1 MLDEIDRQILQVCAD
16 TGCSFY
22 RTDLVSL
29 EQLTQDNIVEFLT
42 RCLWLISPSSRATFP
57 LHKSPFN
64 ALQRYKIASALADSF
79 KASSVRRNFGYQS
92 LLYGNAAELR
102 QIFVELIEKIPK
114 DTFSQLGGQYVIL
127 RSLRGIQQKE
137 LRWMPEFCR
146 NRSHRETHCWVQRE
160 DCPEAFSLAST
171 TAFRDSREVLA
182 SIIVSSESSGPVKL
196 TRMKPPTAARKR
208 IPNVPC
214 PAKSQEQNVVISH
227 DEQPDSDCT
236 IELTA
241 EILRATAEKQGVL
254 EKMHVALEDSRAQCS
269 SRKYM
274 ITKNEGIVEFLTSTP
289 ERQAVILSKS
299 DETDESLMRKA
310 ELKFQQS
317 KEELHR
323 KLKEGRTIQQE
334 QRSEVHERYVKCREK
349 LNDIRGQIE
358 QRSQH
363 AKKVKSHLERERT
376 HVVDRGLIV
385 RLIAETIAGMQ
396 KQDAEILKVFS
407 DIKSVQRELKWV
419 SQTLYR
425 AFNPIED
432 VLFEDVED
440 RKGERA
446 YKLFGRLHVSCLNSV
461 EAIERNGAL
470 LRQNEELVDLV
481 EAEQQRQFAQQLQ
494 RICRD
499 AEDVIKENERLEEL
513 LK

>member
-1 MLDEIDRQILQVCAD
+1 MA
-16 TGCSFY
+16 
-22 RTDLVSL
+22 
-29 EQLTQDNIVEFLT
+29 
-42 RCLWLISPSSRATFP
+42 
-57 LHKSPFN
+57 
-64 ALQRYKIASALADSF
+64 
-79 KASSVRRNFGYQS
+79 
-92 LLYGNAAELR
+92 
-102 QIFVELIEKIPK
+102 
-114 DTFSQLGGQYVIL
+114 
-127 RSLRGIQQKE
+127 
-137 LRWMPEFCR
+137 EFCR

-196 TRMKPPTAARKR
+196 TRMKPPTAARK
-208 IPNVPC
+208 
-214 PAKSQEQNVVISH
+214 SWEMLQ
-227 DEQPDSDCT
+227 
-236 IELTA
+236 
-241 EILRATAEKQGVL
+241 
-254 EKMHVALEDSRAQCS
+254 
-269 SRKYM
+269 
-274 ITKNEGIVEFLTSTP
+274 
-289 ERQAVILSKS
+289 
-299 DETDESLMRKA
+299 
-310 ELKFQQS
+310 
-317 KEELHR
+317 
-323 KLKEGRTIQQE
+323 
-334 QRSEVHERYVKCREK
+334 
-349 LNDIRGQIE
+349 
-358 QRSQH
+358 
-363 AKKVKSHLERERT
+363 KSHLERERT
-376 HVVDRGLIV
+376 HAVDRGLIV

-499 AEDVIKENERLEEL
+499 AEDVMKENERLEEL